1 MVVARSALVL
11 AFATAAVAAEAP
23 YKVQFDVQLGTG
35 TSSSFT
41 VEVHPEWSP
50 IGAARF
56 KELVTAEPTFFT
68 GVRFFRVISGFM
80 AQFGISGTPSVAAEW
95 RAKKIADDPKGV
107 KSNGRGY
114 LSFATSGADS
124 RTTQIFIN
132 FSDNSNLDGM
142 GFTPFARV
150 IDGMDTCVDKLYSG
164 YGEGGAGDGK
174 DGRGPSQ
181 GRLQSE
187 GNKYLKRTFPKMSY
201 IKGVSI
207 IASDEAEL

>member
-1 MVVARSALVL
+1 MLATSTVL
-11 AFATAAVAAEAP
+11 LASITTAAVAAEAP
-23 YKVQFDVQLGTG
+23 YKVHFDVQIGTG
-35 TSSSFT
+35 TSSSFV

-56 KELVTAEPTFFT
+56 KELVTAEPSFFT

-80 AQFGISGTPSVAAEW
+80 AQFGISGSPSVAAEW
-95 RAKKIADDPKGV
+95 RVKKIKDDPKGV

-114 LSFATSGADS
+114 VSFATSGADS
-124 RTTQIFIN
+124 RTTQMFIN

-150 IDGMDTCVDKLYSG
+150 IEGMDSCVDKLYSG

-201 IKGVSI
+201 ITSVRVVS
-207 IASDEAEL
+207 DDAEL